1 MFMQEYSGLSTTQVN
16 KMQFNLRTVA
26 TPLRSTFPLR
36 PIAMLSAGLGVLS
49 DVLFDRVW
57 LGLALTALL
66 VIGGYAVH
74 AAFCRWLTNFNGNR
88 QVLVVR
94 DGLVRGTTLAGL
106 VAGDIV
112 KIPAGTLL
120 ATDVATTASATPSR
134 WLQVILTLT
143 GKTMPQGVALAGS
156 RVNEDVQARVLA
168 VGDQRYIAKMA
179 NDIFAVKSALP
190 VAAIFQALLTG
201 IKCSLIRLG
210 RVLGASKLI
219 QQVEIKVKQVH
230 DDLASIPQ
238 VAGRASLVKSDV
250 SAVKA
255 TAFRYNQDPVTSPRP
270 SI

>member
-1 MFMQEYSGLSTTQVN
+1 
-16 KMQFNLRTVA
+16 
-26 TPLRSTFPLR
+26 
-36 PIAMLSAGLGVLS
+36 MLSAGLGLLS
-49 DVLFDRVW
+49 DVLLDRVW

-134 WLQVILTLT
+134 WLQVILKLT

-156 RVNEDVQARVLA
+156 RVNEDVQAKVLA
-168 VGDQRYIAKMA
+168 VGDERYIAKMA
-179 NDIFAVKSALP
+179 NDIFAVKSELP
-190 VAAIFQALLTG
+190 LAMIAKAILAS
-201 IKCSLIRLG
+201 IKCAVIRLS
-210 RVLGASKLI
+210 RALGASKLI
-219 QQVEIKVKQVH
+219 RQVEIKVKQVH
-230 DDLASIPQ
+230 DDLALIPQ

-250 SAVKA
+250 SAVKE